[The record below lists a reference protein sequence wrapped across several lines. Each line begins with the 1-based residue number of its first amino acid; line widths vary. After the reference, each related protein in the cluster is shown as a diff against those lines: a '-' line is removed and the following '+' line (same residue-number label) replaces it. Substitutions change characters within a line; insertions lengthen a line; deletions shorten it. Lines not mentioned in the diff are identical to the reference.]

1 MGHDIELVAGSA
13 PRMQDVVRAIAEPF
27 REATAVWSRLHAND
41 IAVHVIDARPNQ
53 DRLQTMSFAKDLN
66 ASGRGRRARGGVGGP
81 ET

>member
-41 IAVHVIDARPNQ
+41 IAVHVIDAP
-53 DRLQTMSFAKDLN
+53 
-66 ASGRGRRARGGVGGP
+66 
-81 ET
+81 